1 MYKQFINKIKEY
13 DSITI
18 FRHIHPDGD
27 AMFSAMALF
36 RFLKDNFKN
45 KTVKIAGTDDY
56 GVITV
61 KHKISDAYIK
71 KSLAIV
77 VDTSN
82 RNRVDDQRFTMA
94 PYIIKIDHHPIV
106 DQFADLNLVD
116 VKAAA
121 CCEFLAEIIHSKV
134 FKDFTISPKVCEF
147 LFCGM
152 ITDTNTFTT
161 SSTTYKTLKMAA
173 FLAEKGDLKISD
185 LVNYLNDLEID
196 IYQKV
201 SKIRNYLKI
210 RKHFGYILLDKKD
223 LKEIGIDPFEA
234 KNNIEEIGHIKNLNI
249 WAFAVEDENNT
260 YAVSIRSKRG
270 YVINKICERYGG
282 GGHANACGVKGINKN
297 ELDALFK
304 EFVELSTI

>member
-1 MYKQFINKIKEY
+1 
-13 DSITI
+13 
-18 FRHIHPDGD
+18 
-27 AMFSAMALF
+27 
-36 RFLKDNFKN
+36 
-45 KTVKIAGTDDY
+45 
-56 GVITV
+56 
-61 KHKISDAYIK
+61 
-71 KSLAIV
+71 
-77 VDTSN
+77 
-82 RNRVDDQRFTMA
+82 
-94 PYIIKIDHHPIV
+94 
-106 DQFADLNLVD
+106 
-116 VKAAA
+116 
-121 CCEFLAEIIHSKV
+121 
-134 FKDFTISPKVCEF
+134 
-147 LFCGM
+147 
-152 ITDTNTFTT
+152 
-161 SSTTYKTLKMAA
+161 MAA